1 MTPWAYI
8 CIWQRPEAIMHIEA
22 GHVDSNWPEFTFV
35 FTYISCLNRL
45 ALSAI
50 SLKTNSLSYLILF
63 IISLVSIYKREK
75 ALNQLLTYKQE
86 IHFESNYQQF
96 LLTSIIFFCNF
107 DNYNAQTID
116 NQQKQSNQQVPP
128 QSPVKRISTGQQY
141 FIFFLQQQQ
150 QLSKFHLSRS
160 RQTAMVQIDRTN
172 RTKIHGQGYRIPRRR
187 RRSRQQKNSSSF
199 PDLSRA
205 TYACRRPQRQRH
217 PTQTATP
224 HR

>member
-1 MTPWAYI
+1 
-8 CIWQRPEAIMHIEA
+8 MHIEA

-96 LLTSIIFFCNF
+96 LLTSIIC
-107 DNYNAQTID
+107 
-116 NQQKQSNQQVPP
+116 
-128 QSPVKRISTGQQY
+128 
-141 FIFFLQQQQ
+141 FLQLRQLQCSDNRQSTETVQPAGSTAITSQADFNGATILHLLPPAAAAAQQI
-150 QLSKFHLSRS
+150 SSIEE
-160 RQTAMVQIDRTN
+160 QT
-172 RTKIHGQGYRIPRRR
+172 
-187 RRSRQQKNSSSF
+187 NSNG
-199 PDLSRA
+199 PN
-205 TYACRRPQRQRH
+205 
-217 PTQTATP
+217 
-224 HR
+224 

>member
-1 MTPWAYI
+1 
-8 CIWQRPEAIMHIEA
+8 MHIEA

-96 LLTSIIFFCNF
+96 LLTSIIFFATSTITMLRQSTINRNSPTSRF
-107 DNYNAQTID
+107 HRNHQSSGFQRGNNTSAAAAAAAAQQISSIEEQT
-116 NQQKQSNQQVPP
+116 NSNGP
-128 QSPVKRISTGQQY
+128 
-141 FIFFLQQQQ
+141 
-150 QLSKFHLSRS
+150 
-160 RQTAMVQIDRTN
+160 N
-172 RTKIHGQGYRIPRRR
+172 
-187 RRSRQQKNSSSF
+187 
-199 PDLSRA
+199 
-205 TYACRRPQRQRH
+205 
-217 PTQTATP
+217 
-224 HR
+224 